1 MCPAPAVI
9 HGMYK
14 LEEEKKEKSQGSKKK
29 NGRRISSCTATGRSS
44 PPRKIMQVFFFFT
57 SLSVFPVSIARGKK
71 KLKRHPEE
79 GKTIYGSVVY
89 IASRVY
95 RRQGQPS
102 RALSVHFGGK
112 TCFINAYMRG
122 NLPLQRFGL
131 ASLTGLIIFR
141 PTCSSHS
148 FSFLRLSV
156 QRNEIKKNEDSR
168 CKEKSCKL
176 GRLLI

>member
-1 MCPAPAVI
+1 MVCTSS
-9 HGMYK
+9 
-14 LEEEKKEKSQGSKKK
+14 KKKRKKSQGSKKK
-29 NGRRISSCTATGRSS
+29 NGRRISSCAATGRSS
-44 PPRKIMQVFFFFT
+44 PPRKIMQVFFFFYL
-57 SLSVFPVSIARGKK
+57 SLRLSCLDSSGEK

-156 QRNEIKKNEDSR
+156 QRNEIKK
-168 CKEKSCKL
+168 K
-176 GRLLI
+176 

>member
-1 MCPAPAVI
+1 MVCTSS
-9 HGMYK
+9 
-14 LEEEKKEKSQGSKKK
+14 KKEKKSQGSKKR

-44 PPRKIMQVFFFFT
+44 PPRKIMLFFFFT

-71 KLKRHPEE
+71 KLKRHPEK
-79 GKTIYGSVVY
+79 GKTRYGSVVY

-131 ASLTGLIIFR
+131 TSLTGLIIFR
-141 PTCSSHS
+141 PTCSSYP

-156 QRNEIKKNEDSR
+156 QRIEIKKKMKTAGVKKKAANLDDY
-168 CKEKSCKL
+168 L
-176 GRLLI
+176 F

>member
-1 MCPAPAVI
+1 M
-9 HGMYK
+9 
-14 LEEEKKEKSQGSKKK
+14 
-29 NGRRISSCTATGRSS
+29 
-44 PPRKIMQVFFFFT
+44 
-57 SLSVFPVSIARGKK
+57 
-71 KLKRHPEE
+71 KRHPEE

-156 QRNEIKKNEDSR
+156 QRIEIKKKMKTAGVKRKAANLDDYLS
-168 CKEKSCKL
+168 KKPANTIVIQ
-176 GRLLI
+176 RLR

>member
-1 MCPAPAVI
+1 MHSSSDRCRSQRVPCACGYSWYVQARRR
-9 HGMYK
+9 K
-14 LEEEKKEKSQGSKKK
+14 EKKSQGSKKR

-44 PPRKIMQVFFFFT
+44 PPRKIMLFFFFYL
-57 SLSVFPVSIARGKK
+57 SLRLSCLDSSGEK

-156 QRNEIKKNEDSR
+156 QRNEIKK
-168 CKEKSCKL
+168 K
-176 GRLLI
+176 